1 MLGDPALALLPD
13 PVPAL
18 GCNVP
23 VTFREVSCSLRV
35 VGRVMVRSDG
45 FYLHEDWIGDL
56 HAIMLH
62 RGDCPHCNN
71 GKISGDEY
79 GLTVGT
85 WHGPFKSQE
94 DAAASSSALPD
105 VNVRVMCHCVKA
117 RK

>member
-1 MLGDPALALLPD
+1 MALKS
-13 PVPAL
+13 
-18 GCNVP
+18 
-23 VTFREVSCSLRV
+23 E
-35 VGRVMVRSDG
+35 G
-45 FYLHEDWIGDL
+45 FYLLESSSGTVHTVT
-56 HAIMLH
+56 LH
-62 RGDCPHCNN
+62 RGDCPLCDN
-71 GKISGDEY
+71 GKISSDEY